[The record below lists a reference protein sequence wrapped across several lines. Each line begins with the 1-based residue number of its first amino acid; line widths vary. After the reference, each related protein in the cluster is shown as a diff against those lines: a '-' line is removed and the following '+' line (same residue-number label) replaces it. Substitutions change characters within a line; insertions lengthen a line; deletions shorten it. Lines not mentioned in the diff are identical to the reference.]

1 MLMRLAFAVILLSA
15 AYGIYLLLKCVMS
28 DFDDDEAYMIGT
40 SILITDVCAAF
51 VLFALLLIFG
61 GAE

>member
-1 MLMRLAFAVILLSA
+1 MLMRLAVAIILLSA
-15 AYGIYLLLKCVMS
+15 AYGFYLMLKCVMS

-40 SILITDVCAAF
+40 RILITDVFAAF
-51 VLFALLLIFG
+51 VLLALLLIFG